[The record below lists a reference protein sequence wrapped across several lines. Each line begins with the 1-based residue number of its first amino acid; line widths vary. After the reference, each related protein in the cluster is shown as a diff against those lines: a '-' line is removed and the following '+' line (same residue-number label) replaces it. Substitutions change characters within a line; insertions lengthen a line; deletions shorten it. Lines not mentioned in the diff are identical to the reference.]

1 MVSRTGLEP
10 QSSHA
15 TPLKISGRVSCES
28 SGFSIAGHSDSLW
41 GRDDATKAW
50 CDAHNI
56 TYSAYSPLGGYT
68 KKGTGHV
75 LSDPTVKAVA
85 AAHNTSAAA
94 VALRFVTQQGIIAVT
109 SSDKASH
116 IEGDLA
122 SFALTLSTE
131 EMAKLA
137 AVK

>member
-1 MVSRTGLEP
+1 M
-10 QSSHA
+10 
-15 TPLKISGRVSCES
+15 
-28 SGFSIAGHSDSLW
+28 
-41 GRDDATKAW
+41 
-50 CDAHNI
+50 
-56 TYSAYSPLGGYT
+56 
-68 KKGTGHV
+68 